1 MNAKSEG
8 IHRRGTEF
16 AELAQS
22 ELTGTV
28 LGAAFE
34 VHTLLGP
41 GLLESAYQHAL
52 AHELQ
57 LRGILFESQV
67 AIPLRYKNATLES
80 TLRIDLL
87 VAGEVIVEVK
97 SVAALADIHQA
108 QLLTYLRLTGL
119 RTGLLINFNVVS
131 LKQGIKR
138 VINTQRNSVNSVPLR

>member
-108 QLLTYLRLTGL
+108 QLLTHLRLTGL

>member
-1 MNAKSEG
+1 MNAKGEG

-16 AELAQS
+16 AELARS
-22 ELTGTV
+22 EVTGSV

-52 AHELQ
+52 AHELL
-57 LRGILFESQV
+57 LRGVRFESQV
-67 AIPLRYKNATLES
+67 MIPLRYKNATLES

-87 VAGEVIVEVK
+87 VAGEVIVEIK

-108 QLLTYLRLTGL
+108 QLLTYLRLTGMS
-119 RTGLLINFNVVS
+119 TGLLINFNVVS